1 MTTQLAPHRL
11 DLPPPSQ
18 LDLVDMDR
26 VVGWIDGSR
35 VGFLGFADEQ
45 ETASAAWLAYRTIS
59 RRLARRLG
67 IRPIPIDTEPLALA
81 QEENHEVI
89 LASGRPIATLL
100 RPGSDSR
107 SGPHAF
113 GFTVNLPSP
122 LDALTVRS
130 TAYALYRTLRKSGLR
145 WALWIREP
153 SSVPARPPS
162 PAKEAVVSRP
172 RNYVS
177 AVPAPQ
183 PAITVVT
190 ATVMAAL
197 ALVTMVVL
205 FVTATAAVTVPI
217 GLVLAMGAVATTG
230 LMGRERR
237 KRNARGG
244 SSRPN
249 VRRATPESPDVPGW
263 DELGVLSAVI
273 LVMAFL
279 VPPALGLGF
288 LAVGFA
294 GLLVFRLA
302 VMYRR

>member
-1 MTTQLAPHRL
+1 MTTHFAPHRL

-18 LDLVDMDR
+18 LDLLDMNR
-26 VVGWIDGSR
+26 AVGWIDGSR

-45 ETASAAWLAYRTIS
+45 EAASAAWLAHRTIS

-81 QEENHEVI
+81 QEENREVI

-107 SGPHAF
+107 SGPHGF

-130 TAYALYRTLRKSGLR
+130 TAYAIYRTLRKSGLR
-145 WALWIREP
+145 WALWTRDP
-153 SSVPARPPS
+153 SSVAASPPS
-162 PAKEAVVSRP
+162 PAKEAVMARP

-183 PAITVVT
+183 PAITVVA

-197 ALVTMVVL
+197 ALVTMAVL
-205 FVTATAAVTVPI
+205 FVTATAAVTAPI
-217 GLVLAMGAVATTG
+217 GIVLGMGAMATTG
-230 LMGRERR
+230 LMVRERGR
-237 KRNARGG
+237 THDRGR
-244 SSRPN
+244 SNRPN
-249 VRRATPESPDVPGW
+249 VRRATAEPPDVPGW

-279 VPPALGLGF
+279 VPPALGLGL

-294 GLLVFRLA
+294 GLFVFRIA